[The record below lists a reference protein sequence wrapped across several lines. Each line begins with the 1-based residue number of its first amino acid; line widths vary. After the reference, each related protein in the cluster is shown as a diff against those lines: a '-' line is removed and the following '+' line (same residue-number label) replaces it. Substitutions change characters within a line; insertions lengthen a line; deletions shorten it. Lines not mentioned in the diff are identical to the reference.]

1 MGTKTKKELKMEGI
15 GLTKEV
21 LKNLAKN
28 EYYTK
33 DNFCEDIES
42 FIAAIRDGRLITE
55 VISVSRSGM
64 SRNIMVKAFEGDYK
78 NGYYRN
84 FIGMFRTLGE
94 KVTDKGYIK
103 VSGCGMNMVF
113 SLKNQTL
120 LSFEN
125 MGFLQKGEAL
135 KLVNSRR

>member
-1 MGTKTKKELKMEGI
+1 MKGI
-15 GLTKEV
+15 VLSKEV
-21 LKNLAKN
+21 LKNLSKN

-33 DNFCEDIES
+33 DDFYKDIES
-42 FIAAIRDGRLITE
+42 FITALQDGRLITE

-64 SRNIMVKAFEGDYK
+64 SHTIMVEAFEGDYK

-94 KVTDKGYIK
+94 KVTKEGYIK
-103 VSGCGMNMVF
+103 VSGYGINMVF

-135 KLVNSRR
+135 KLVNSRG

>member
-1 MGTKTKKELKMEGI
+1 M
-15 GLTKEV
+15 
-21 LKNLAKN
+21 
-28 EYYTK
+28 
-33 DNFCEDIES
+33 
-42 FIAAIRDGRLITE
+42 ITE

-64 SRNIMVKAFEGDYK
+64 SRNIMVKAFVGGYK

-94 KVTDKGYIK
+94 KITKEGYIK
-103 VSGCGMNMVF
+103 VSGCGTNMVF
-113 SLKNQTL
+113 ILKNQTL

-135 KLVNSRR
+135 KLVNSGR

>member
-1 MGTKTKKELKMEGI
+1 MKGI
-15 GLTKEV
+15 VLSKEV

-33 DNFCEDIES
+33 DNFYKDIES
-42 FIAAIRDGRLITE
+42 FITAIQDGRLITE

-64 SRNIMVKAFEGDYK
+64 SRDIMVKAFEGDYK

-84 FIGMFRTLGE
+84 FIGMFLTLGE
-94 KVTDKGYIK
+94 KVTKEGYIK

-135 KLVNSRR
+135 KLVNSRS

>member
-1 MGTKTKKELKMEGI
+1 MEGI
-15 GLTKEV
+15 ELTKEV
-21 LKNLAKN
+21 LKNLTKN

-33 DNFCEDIES
+33 DNFCKDAEAFITAIE
-42 FIAAIRDGRLITE
+42 DGRLITE
-55 VISVSRSGM
+55 VIAVSRSGM
-64 SRNIMVKAFEGDYK
+64 SRDIMIKAFEGDYK

-94 KVTDKGYIK
+94 KVTKEGYIK
-103 VSGCGMNMVF
+103 VSGCGMDMIF
-113 SLKNQTL
+113 HLKYQTL

-135 KLVNSRR
+135 KLANSRG

>member
-1 MGTKTKKELKMEGI
+1 MEGI
-15 GLTKEV
+15 ELTKEV

-33 DNFCEDIES
+33 DNFCKDMEA
-42 FIAAIRDGRLITE
+42 FITAMQDGRLITE
-55 VISVSRSGM
+55 VIAVSRSGM
-64 SRNIMVKAFEGDYK
+64 SRTIMIEAFEGDYK

-94 KVTDKGYIK
+94 KVTDKGHIK
-103 VSGCGMNMVF
+103 VSGCGMDMV
-113 SLKNQTL
+113 SHLKYQTL

-135 KLVNSRR
+135 KLVNSRG

>member
-1 MGTKTKKELKMEGI
+1 MEGI
-15 GLTKEV
+15 ELTKEV
-21 LKNLAKN
+21 LKNLTKN

-33 DNFCEDIES
+33 DNFCKDVES

-64 SRNIMVKAFEGDYK
+64 SRDIMIKAFEGDYK

-94 KVTDKGYIK
+94 KVTKEGYIK
-103 VSGCGMNMVF
+103 VSGCGMDMVF
-113 SLKNQTL
+113 SLKYQTL

-125 MGFLQKGEAL
+125 MGFLQKSEAL
-135 KLVNSRR
+135 KLANSRG

>member
-1 MGTKTKKELKMEGI
+1 MTKIQEKTAVINVRDNIRGYV
-15 GLTKEV
+15 V
-21 LKNLAKN
+21 LSK
-28 EYYTK
+28 
-33 DNFCEDIES
+33 
-42 FIAAIRDGRLITE
+42 
-55 VISVSRSGM
+55 
-64 SRNIMVKAFEGDYK
+64 GDYK

-84 FIGMFRTLGE
+84 FIGMFLTLGE
-94 KVTDKGYIK
+94 KVTEEGYIK

>member
-1 MGTKTKKELKMEGI
+1 MTQRDIKVIEMEEI
-15 GLTKEV
+15 VLSKEV
-21 LKNLAKN
+21 LKNLN

-33 DNFCEDIES
+33 DDFYKDIES
-42 FIAAIRDGRLITE
+42 FITALQDGRLITE

-64 SRNIMVKAFEGDYK
+64 SREIMVKAFVGDYK

-94 KVTDKGYIK
+94 KITKEGYIK
-103 VSGCGMNMVF
+103 VSGCGNMVF
-113 SLKNQTL
+113 ILKNQTL

-135 KLVNSRR
+135 KLVNSRG

>member
-1 MGTKTKKELKMEGI
+1 MEGI
-15 GLTKEV
+15 VLSKEV
-21 LKNLAKN
+21 LKNLTKN
-28 EYYTK
+28 EFYTK
-33 DNFCEDIES
+33 DNFYKDIES
-42 FIAAIRDGRLITE
+42 FITALQDGRLITE

-64 SRNIMVKAFEGDYK
+64 SRTIMIEAFEGDYK

-84 FIGMFRTLGE
+84 FIGMFHTLGD

-103 VSGCGMNMVF
+103 VSGCGMDMVF
-113 SLKNQTL
+113 SLKYQTL

-135 KLVNSRR
+135 KLANSRR

>member
-1 MGTKTKKELKMEGI
+1 MEGTR
-15 GLTKEV
+15 LPKEV

-28 EYYTK
+28 QYYTE
-33 DNFCEDIES
+33 DNFCKDIET
-42 FIAAIRDGRLITE
+42 FITAIQNGRLITE

-64 SRNIMVKAFEGDYK
+64 SRTIMIEAFEGDYK

-84 FIGMFRTLGE
+84 FIGMFRILGE
-94 KVTDKGYIK
+94 KVTKEGYIK
-103 VSGCGMNMVF
+103 VSGCGMDMVF
-113 SLKNQTL
+113 HLKYQTL

-135 KLVNSRR
+135 KLANKRG